1 MSNRPPRTRIRPWP
15 PKPGLASAPPADSG
29 FDLPLPLAG
38 QAPGISPRLSASAS
52 TAPCPRLP
60 ETAPRFPRLHH
71 FPVRLTALS
80 AGCYAVP
87 LKKFERDSSLFSNM
101 DATLRALAGILLRA
115 IPTFLLVIVLHFYL
129 KFVFFKPLDKVLR
142 KRYEATEG
150 ARKLAEESL
159 ERAAAK
165 TAQYEEAIRTAK
177 AEIYKSQE
185 QLHKKLQENEAA
197 RIQEARQR
205 TEAAIQ
211 KAKAELAADVAAAQI
226 SLSGESEAL
235 AGEIADSILKRSA
248 A

>member
-1 MSNRPPRTRIRPWP
+1 
-15 PKPGLASAPPADSG
+15 
-29 FDLPLPLAG
+29 
-38 QAPGISPRLSASAS
+38 
-52 TAPCPRLP
+52 
-60 ETAPRFPRLHH
+60 
-71 FPVRLTALS
+71 
-80 AGCYAVP
+80 
-87 LKKFERDSSLFSNM
+87 M

-142 KRYEATEG
+142 KRYEATQG